1 MLAST
6 VLDWLRHLSQQPCP
20 GMEPKLPLMY
30 RELLILLQ
38 RQSAYSSDQV
48 WVAGALVQ
56 FCDVLLNIAESSP
69 GWGQNF
75 LGAIGLRSSA
85 DISLKGKF
93 LARALYIFLRIL
105 VNVDKTGLVEKEL
118 DEEST
123 EKRNL
128 VLSSPEVKPHM
139 EKVQSLKS
147 NKAFSGI
154 HDVID
159 WVITQTKDE
168 TNTLAD
174 ATLYVDYLVVNRL
187 YTELFLK
194 IG

>member
-1 MLAST
+1 
-6 VLDWLRHLSQQPCP
+6 
-20 GMEPKLPLMY
+20 MEPKLPLLY
-30 RELLILLQ
+30 RQFLVLLH
-38 RQSAYSSDQV
+38 RQSVYSSDQV
-48 WVAGALVQ
+48 WVVGALVQ
-56 FCDVLLNIAESSP
+56 FCDVLLIIADSSP

-93 LARALYIFLRIL
+93 LARALYIYLRIL
-105 VNVDKTGLVEKEL
+105 VNADKTGLVEKEL

-128 VLSSPEVKPHM
+128 VMSSAEVKPHM
-139 EKVQSLKS
+139 EKISNLKN

-174 ATLYVDYLVVNRL
+174 ATLYIDHLVVNRL
-187 YTELFLK
+187 YTDLFLK
-194 IG
+194 IQ